1 MGYKAE
7 IKELTS
13 FVLMIVIV
21 LYTVTVVANL
31 VKAQSSYLTGSSYK
45 YGDAIESII
54 VLSILLAAGLA
65 VNKYGDSSLSVTFD
79 GGKGESTWVG
89 LAKTVI
95 AIIVGTGYFLIAVNA
110 LWTLFKGQS
119 EHMIGRPFQMSE
131 AMVKLGGVL
140 IGGVL
145 TVFAAR
151 IAQTL
156 VDGIAGMF

>member
-1 MGYKAE
+1 MGYQAE

-54 VLSILLAAGLA
+54 VLSVLLAAAFA
-65 VNKYGDSSLSVTFD
+65 VNTYGESSLSVSFE
-79 GGKGESTWVG
+79 GGKAEKTWVG
-89 LAKTVI
+89 LARTII
-95 AIIVGTGYFLIAVNA
+95 AVIVGTGYFMTAVNA

-131 AMVKLGGVL
+131 AMVRLGGVL
-140 IGGVL
+140 VGGVL
-145 TVFAAR
+145 TVFAAK
-151 IAQTL
+151 IAQSL

>member
-1 MGYKAE
+1 MGYQAE

-45 YGDAIESII
+45 YGDD
-54 VLSILLAAGLA
+54 
-65 VNKYGDSSLSVTFD
+65 KYGDSSLSVTFD
-79 GGKGESTWVG
+79 GGKGEATWVG

-95 AIIVGTGYFLIAVNA
+95 AVIVGTGYFLIAVNA
-110 LWTLFKGQS
+110 MWTLFKGQS

-131 AMVKLGGVL
+131 ALVKLGGVL

-145 TVFAAR
+145 TVFAAQ
-151 IAQTL
+151 IAQSL